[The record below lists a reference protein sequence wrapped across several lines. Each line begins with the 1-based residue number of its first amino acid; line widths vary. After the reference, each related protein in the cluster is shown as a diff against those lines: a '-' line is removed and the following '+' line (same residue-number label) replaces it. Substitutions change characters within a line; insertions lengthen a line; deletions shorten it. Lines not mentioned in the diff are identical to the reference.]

1 MRPYVARSN
10 KKKEMIVLR
19 LTCKVSQ
26 HTKLV
31 VHSYSTSNVVGITEQ
46 LIYKKI
52 RAEKKSFF
60 PNTSLKLTE

>member
-46 LIYKKI
+46 LIYKKYELKR
-52 RAEKKSFF
+52 RASFQT
-60 PNTSLKLTE
+60 PP